1 MKFLNPSMDFRTVT
15 PEEMKK
21 VAATEAL
28 KLVRD
33 GMILGIGTG
42 STVNYFIDALKDL
55 IAQGVRIRGVAT
67 SIDSSERARAAGVNV
82 EEDYAGT
89 VDLDVDGTD
98 EMDGSGNL
106 VKGGGGALL
115 REKIVAYNSRNVC
128 IIADESKFKENG
140 IGTFRIPVEVL
151 PYLYQMTRNQV
162 EKIGGICI
170 FRENGKYRTDNG
182 NMVMDCDFGI
192 IKDPPEMER
201 KIKMIPGVIEV
212 GLFANLATMAI
223 VAGQDGVRT
232 VNFKNFS
239 P

>member
-1 MKFLNPSMDFRTVT
+1 MKFLNPSMDFPTVT

-21 VAATEAL
+21 AAAIEAL

-33 GMILGIGTG
+33 GMVLGIGTG

-67 SIDSSERARAAGVNV
+67 SIESSERARAVGVTV
-82 EEDYAGT
+82 DEEYAGIL
-89 VDLDVDGTD
+89 DLDVDGAD
-98 EMDGSGNL
+98 EIDSSGNL

-128 IIADESKFKENG
+128 IIADESKLKTNG

-151 PYLYQMTRNQV
+151 PYLSQLTRNQV

-212 GLFANLATMAI
+212 GLFSGLATTAI
-223 VAGQDGVRT
+223 VSGQDGLRT
-232 VNFKNFS
+232 LNFKNFS

>member
-1 MKFLNPSMDFRTVT
+1 
-15 PEEMKK
+15 
-21 VAATEAL
+21 
-28 KLVRD
+28 
-33 GMILGIGTG
+33 
-42 STVNYFIDALKDL
+42 
-55 IAQGVRIRGVAT
+55 GVRLRGVAT
-67 SIDSSERARAAGVNV
+67 SIESSERARAVGVNV

-89 VDLDVDGTD
+89 IDLDVDGAD

-128 IIADESKFKENG
+128 IIADESKLKENG
-140 IGTFRIPVEVL
+140 LGTFRIPVEVL
-151 PYLYQMTRNQV
+151 PYLSQMTRNQV

-192 IKDPPEMER
+192 IKNPPEMER

-212 GLFANLATMAI
+212 GLFSGLVTMAI
-223 VAGQDGVRT
+223 IAGQSGVRT
-232 VNFKNFS
+232 VNFKNLS

>member
-1 MKFLNPSMDFRTVT
+1 MDFPTVT

-21 VAATEAL
+21 AAAIEAL

-33 GMILGIGTG
+33 GMVLGIGTG

-55 IAQGVRIRGVAT
+55 VAQGVRIRGVAT
-67 SIDSSERARAAGVNV
+67 SIESSERARAAGVNV
-82 EEDYAGT
+82 EEDYAGN
-89 VDLDVDGTD
+89 VDLDVDGAD

-128 IIADESKFKENG
+128 IIADESKLKENG
-140 IGTFRIPVEVL
+140 IGTFRVPVEVL
-151 PYLYQMTRNQV
+151 PCLNQMTRNQV

-192 IKDPPEMER
+192 IKNPPEMER
-201 KIKMIPGVIEV
+201 KIKMIPGVMEV
-212 GLFANLATMAI
+212 GLFSNLATLAI
-223 VAGQDGVRT
+223 VAGQDDLRT
-232 VNFKNFS
+232 LNFKNFN